1 MIDWLTE
8 PFALGF
14 MQRALIASI
23 IVGVVCAVLGCY
35 VVLRSMAFLG
45 DALAHAILPGVAV
58 AYLLGANLLAGA
70 LVAGLIVAVGISYVS
85 KAGAVREDTA
95 IGIFFAAAL
104 ALGVV
109 LISTMRTY
117 AVDLT
122 HVLFGNVLGVTATD
136 VWITGGLA
144 FLVLAA
150 ILLLYRRLLVVS
162 FDPILGQTLGLRTHA
177 LQTVL
182 FLMLAATIV
191 VALQTV
197 GVALVAAMLI
207 TPPAAAYLL
216 TRRLPVM
223 MLVSALHRG
232 GVLGRGPLRQ
242 LLPRRSFGRRDR
254 SGGDRHI
261 RARVPLRARTRPRL
275 AAGAPKRP
283 ANQTAVSVLEA
294 GYASEEVVA
303 DLLAQGLRDREEP
316 LQPGLFSRGQF
327 IRGEKVVGRASLFD
341 GDRLPAKPDAHQ
353 GLVVWQPSPRTA
365 PG

>member
-14 MQRALIASI
+14 MQRALVASI

-144 FLVLAA
+144 FMVLAA
-150 ILLLYRRLLVVS
+150 ILLLYKRLLVVS
-162 FDPILGQTLGLRTHA
+162 FDPILGQTLGLHTHA

-216 TRRLPVM
+216 TRRLPIM
-223 MLVSALHRG
+223 MLVSALIGVVSSVVGLYASYYLDVASGGAIVLVATAIFVLAFLFAPGRG
-232 GVLGRGPLRQ
+232 LAWRLGRRSAQPARRQ
-242 LLPRRSFGRRDR
+242 SRS
-254 SGGDRHI
+254 
-261 RARVPLRARTRPRL
+261 
-275 AAGAPKRP
+275 
-283 ANQTAVSVLEA
+283 
-294 GYASEEVVA
+294 
-303 DLLAQGLRDREEP
+303 
-316 LQPGLFSRGQF
+316 
-327 IRGEKVVGRASLFD
+327 
-341 GDRLPAKPDAHQ
+341 
-353 GLVVWQPSPRTA
+353 
-365 PG
+365 